1 MTGLSYTGVT
11 GKINL
16 DSNGDPDKGAAII
29 EIKAGK
35 ATWNSTIE

>member
-11 GKINL
+11 GKISL

-29 EIKAGK
+29 EIKDGK
-35 ATWNSTIE
+35 ATWNSTVE